1 MVGEERDGGM
11 GGGRVLPDC
20 LCCGNDGCCLGP
32 AAEVDGCSMAVH
44 SASKFLSA
52 KVRVKRGFSSFLP
65 GGNNHAGAVP
75 WLVWLAG
82 LNARQG
88 QNYLEPIQ

>member
-1 MVGEERDGGM
+1 
-11 GGGRVLPDC
+11 
-20 LCCGNDGCCLGP
+20 
-32 AAEVDGCSMAVH
+32 MAVH